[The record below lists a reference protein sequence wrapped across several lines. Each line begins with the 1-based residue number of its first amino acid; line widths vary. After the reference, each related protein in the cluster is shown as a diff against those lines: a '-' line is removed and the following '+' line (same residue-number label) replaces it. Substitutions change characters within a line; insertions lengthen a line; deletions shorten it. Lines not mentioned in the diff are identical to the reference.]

1 MDIKKIYNKL
11 IYLVI
16 IIGIILSL
24 YYSTQYINDIYR
36 LFNIVIVIILTSI
49 FIIALL
55 IIKIKKI
62 PIEIL
67 EQFNIS
73 ELGFKS
79 ILFFLLLTT
88 YITIIQIP
96 IKNVSNKSLIIKSPP
111 SGNKGIR
118 GSRGLQGTNGICSKC
133 SDTDM
138 CYKKIL
144 YNITLTYNWWR
155 KFKGLPLYSDSYI
168 IKNEFIKSRV
178 KNHCNSPEFTKIYS
192 KFGANTDNNMGA
204 YDYMFKIWS
213 IWILIILKY
222 DKGSFFLESEKLGE
236 QDFVNMITEN
246 DKRDDSNKL
255 NWDDMFIDKINNNV
269 KITKKLVDS
278 NFEYSHNNSVN
289 EKFFSVKGV
298 PNYNESPFDE
308 IKNYSSWYWGNDNS
322 KPIIDIINNI
332 DQEDN
337 ALLYKTCY
345 NEKLDELPKI
355 KIKTTN
361 NFYKLF
367 STDNAAQLKNEEL
380 GTYIPFQQL
389 GTSKITFMRSH
400 EYVDNNEHPKFRTY
414 KPIGDI
420 VFESDK
426 LKKYPFESGGCKPDS
441 IKYSGLNIDRLVP
454 KDISSILVSGD
465 VKHPIGYKQVYKL
478 LPKIKS
484 GLNKNTVNCIVWK
497 PIPPEGYKAMGYI
510 IDTTPYDTNPVMPSK
525 DLIVC
530 LPKELVTKT
539 KNLKKM
545 WRSNNKLNTIK
556 CINTNNSKYPLNTFV
571 MNDRFANKLRSNL
584 KGYLCEPFNAKNPNH
599 QTSTTIYNECS
610 KFNNNKQL
618 CKANLKCEW
627 KDPNCKYKKRTN
639 NDIKK
644 YSIMRIYE

>member
-16 IIGIILSL
+16 IIGIIVSL
-24 YYSTQYINDIYR
+24 YYTTQYTNDIYK

-73 ELGFKS
+73 ELGFKAL
-79 ILFFLLLTT
+79 LFFLLFTT

-96 IKNVSNKSLIIKSPP
+96 IKNLSNKSISIKTPTP
-111 SGNKGIR
+111 GDKGIR
-118 GSRGLQGTNGICSKC
+118 GSRGLQGKNGICTKC
-133 SDTDM
+133 SDNDM

-155 KFKGLPLYSDSYI
+155 KLKGLPLYSDSYI

-178 KNHCNSPEFTKIYS
+178 KSHCNSPEFSKIYT
-192 KFGANTDNNMGA
+192 KYGANTSDNMGS

-222 DKGSFFLESEKLGE
+222 DRGSFFLESEKLGE

-246 DKRDDSNKL
+246 DKLDGSNTL
-255 NWDDMFIDKINNNV
+255 NWNDMFIDKINNNV

-278 NFEYSHNNSVN
+278 NFQYSDNDTLNKN
-289 EKFFSVKGV
+289 FFSHKGV

-367 STDNAAQLKNEEL
+367 STDNVAQVKNKEL
-380 GTYIPFQQL
+380 GTYIPFQKL
-389 GTSKITFMRSH
+389 GRTKITFMRAH
-400 EYVDNNEHPKFRTY
+400 QYIDNNEHPKFRTY

-426 LKKYPFESGGCKPDS
+426 LKKYPFESGECKPDS

-484 GLNKNTVNCIVWK
+484 GLNKNIDNCTVWE

-510 IDTTPYDTNPVMPSK
+510 IDTTPYNTNPIIPST
-525 DLIVC
+525 DIIVC
-530 LPKELVTKT
+530 LPKELVIKT
-539 KNLKKM
+539 EKLKKM

-556 CINTNNSKYPLNTFV
+556 CIKTNNTKYPLNTFI
-571 MNDRFANKLRSNL
+571 MNNRFANKLKSNL
-584 KGYLCEPFNAKNPNH
+584 KGYLCEPFDPKNTNH

-610 KFNNNKQL
+610 KFNDTKQL

-627 KDPNCKYKKRTN
+627 KDPNCEYKKRSN
-639 NDIKK
+639 DDIKK